1 MRFREVIKEYYDEKD
16 DDYTYVNIDH
26 MRRPRITLRHLQKL
40 RKTRSIEELETK
52 QRIHDV
58 ANIYGASAAE
68 EQATY
73 HTLNQIK
80 W

>member
-68 EQATY
+68 E
-73 HTLNQIK
+73 
-80 W
+80 

>member
-1 MRFREVIKEYYDEKD
+1 MRFREVINEYYDEAD

-52 QRIHDV
+52 QRIKDV
-58 ANIYGASAAE
+58 ADIYGTAGAE
-68 EQATY
+68 E
-73 HTLNQIK
+73 
-80 W
+80 